1 MASRRINR
9 SALFAFFAVVS
20 FAVSFIVVLM
30 AGASPV
36 LAQEAPQEVKVGLY
50 VLNLGRFDV
59 TTGSFTAD
67 FYLDLKCSDASGA
80 PADCP
85 PGMPANFE
93 FMNGRA
99 SSTDVIIDEPGE
111 KFYRIQAILNSP
123 VDLMKYPFDSQKMH
137 IIIEDRAATASEL
150 VYVPD
155 NAESGIDDSI
165 VFTGWNI
172 DGWEAA
178 TRTHEYKVYGE
189 DYSQYVFSVDISRI
203 VLSSFLKTFLPV
215 IFILLVVVFSF
226 LLDPDK
232 VTTRLTIAGSSLVA
246 AVLFHVSINSQ
257 IPSVGYLTFA
267 DKFMIVTYLIL
278 LLSFVINILIIE
290 FTELKRT
297 KLVEKLH
304 RSTEY
309 SILVIVPVL
318 YALLFLFFL

>member
-1 MASRRINR
+1 MFMPRKNVIA
-9 SALFAFFAVVS
+9 ALCS
-20 FAVSFIVVLM
+20 VSFILALTFLVSAYT
-30 AGASPV
+30 AGAQETSNA
-36 LAQEAPQEVKVGLY
+36 LTTGAQKVQVGLY
-50 VLNLGRFDV
+50 VLNLGKFDI
-59 TTGSFTAD
+59 TTGAFTAD
-67 FYLDLKCSDASGA
+67 FYLDLRCDG
-80 PADCP
+80 PCP
-85 PGMPANFE
+85 PGTLDGFE

-99 SSTDVIIDEPGE
+99 SSIDKIIDEEGE
-111 KFYRIQAILNSP
+111 KFYRIQATLSSP
-123 VDLMKYPFDSQKMH
+123 VDLLKYPFDSQKME
-137 IIIEDRAATASEL
+137 IIIEDKTKTLGEI

-155 NAESGIDDSI
+155 KTQSGIDDSI

-172 DGWEAA
+172 DGWDAKA
-178 TRTHEYKVYGE
+178 GTHEYKIYGE
-189 DYSQYVFSVDISRI
+189 TYSQFVFDVDISRI

-278 LLSFVINILIIE
+278 LLSFIINILIIE
-290 FTELKRT
+290 FGELRKQ

-309 SILVIVPVL
+309 SILIIVPVL
-318 YALLFLFFL
+318 YAILFLFFL